1 MVLLQADNRV
11 AVETFEEVLQ
21 LAILGC
27 KSVAMF
33 MRGRLL
39 ERVQQM
45 GAPRQLMGPGAAV
58 KGEDAEQRDEDM

>member
-27 KSVAMF
+27 KSVATF

-45 GAPRQLMGPGAAV
+45 GAPRQLRGPGATV
-58 KGEDAEQRDEDM
+58 KDEDAEQRDEDM